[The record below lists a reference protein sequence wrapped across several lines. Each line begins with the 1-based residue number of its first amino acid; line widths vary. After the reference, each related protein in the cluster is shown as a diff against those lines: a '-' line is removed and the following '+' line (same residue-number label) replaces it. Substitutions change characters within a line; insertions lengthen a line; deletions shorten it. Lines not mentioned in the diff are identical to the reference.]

1 MTTVDF
7 VESHASV
14 APPRPIAGTRREVL
28 LVLGLVSS
36 FLYVTMNIV
45 STLVWREYSSTS
57 QTVSELSAIG
67 APTRAIWL
75 PMAFLYTALVTAF
88 GWGVRQA
95 AGESRA
101 LRTVGG
107 LLMVYGLLGLIWPF
121 APMHLRPA
129 LAAGGG
135 TLSDTIHITLGVVTV
150 LLMLAAIGFGAGAF
164 GRRFRVYSIATL
176 IRVVR
181 LRRSHGTRGAGDQLQ
196 SAHAPDRRL
205 GANQHRRVP
214 ALGHGAVLHASHR
227 ADAICF
233 SPGLICHLERE
244 GAGILLIH
252 DRSALGRRRPRPRS
266 LSLNAE

>member
-7 VESHASV
+7 VESHAGV
-14 APPRPIAGTRREVL
+14 AHPRLIAGTRREVL
-28 LVLGLVSS
+28 LVFGLVSS

-45 STLVWREYSSTS
+45 STLVWREYSSAS

-107 LLMVYGLLGLIWPF
+107 LLIVYGLLGLIWPF

-129 LAAGGG
+129 LAAGDGSL
-135 TLSDTIHITLGVVTV
+135 TDTIHITLGIVTV
-150 LLMLAAIGFGAGAF
+150 LLMLVAIGFGAAAF
-164 GRRFRVYSIATL
+164 GRRFQLYSVTTL
-176 IRVVR
+176 I
-181 LRRSHGTRGAGDQLQ
+181 
-196 SAHAPDRRL
+196 
-205 GANQHRRVP
+205 
-214 ALGHGAVLHASHR
+214 VL
-227 ADAICF
+227 
-233 SPGLICHLERE
+233 LICGALTVLQAPAIGSNQPTPLIGVWERINI
-244 GAGILLIH
+244 GVFLLWVMVLSSMLLI
-252 DRSALGRRRPRPRS
+252 GRTPSTAPAFAKFERQK
-266 LSLNAE
+266 